1 MIELVFF
8 DAGDTL
14 LRPHPSF
21 EELFA
26 SVCSSR
32 GYEITPA
39 DVAGI
44 RTRMAPHLV
53 DIAEATG
60 VDNPSLSAEASLKF
74 WSFLYRRFLEE
85 LEVDDECLV
94 KELFSVFS
102 SSASYKLYPDVL
114 PAVEDLRS
122 SGYRLGLISN
132 FETWLEDMLVE
143 LELGGVFEPVVISGR
158 EGIEKPDPALYR
170 IAVER
175 AGIDPGRCVHV
186 GDSPKMDVEPALEVG
201 LNVILLDRLDR
212 YPDATCP
219 RIASLAELI
228 PTIGR
233 L

>member
-26 SVCSSR
+26 SVCTRR
-32 GYEITPA
+32 GHAVTPS
-39 DVAGI
+39 DVVKV
-44 RTRMAPHLV
+44 RERMAPHLV

-60 VDNPSLSAEASLKF
+60 VDNPSLSAEASLAF

-85 LEVDDECLV
+85 LGIENEGLVD
-94 KELFSVFS
+94 ELFSVFS
-102 SSASYKLYPDVL
+102 SSASYKLFDDAL
-114 PAVEDLRS
+114 PAVGELRS

-143 LELGGVFEPVVISGR
+143 LELGGVFDPIVISGR

-175 AGIDPGRCVHV
+175 AGVDPSSSVHV
-186 GDSPKMDVEPALEVG
+186 GDSPKMDIEPALDVG
-201 LNVILLDRLDR
+201 LKAVLLDRHDR
-212 YPDATCP
+212 YPGVPYP
-219 RIASLAELI
+219 RIASLAELTE
-228 PTIGR
+228 TIGG

>member
-1 MIELVFF
+1 MIEIVFF

-26 SVCSSR
+26 SVCSAR
-32 GYEITPA
+32 GYELTPER
-39 DVAGI
+39 VAEV
-44 RTRMAPHLV
+44 RERMAPHLV

-60 VDNPSLSAEASLKF
+60 VENPSLSAEASLTF
-74 WSFLYRRFLEE
+74 WSYLYRRFLEE
-85 LEVDDECLV
+85 LEVEDEGLV

-102 SSASYKLYPDVL
+102 SSSSYKLYPDVL

-132 FETWLEDMLVE
+132 FETWLEDMLVD

-158 EGIEKPDPALYR
+158 EGIEKPDPALYQ

-175 AGIDPGRCVHV
+175 AAIDPARCVHV
-186 GDSPKMDVEPALEVG
+186 GDSPQMDVEPALEVG
-201 LNVILLDRLDR
+201 LNAILLDRLDR
-212 YPDATCP
+212 YPDAPYP
-219 RIASLAELI
+219 RIESLAELI

>member
-1 MIELVFF
+1 MIDLVFF

-26 SVCSSR
+26 TVCASS
-32 GYEITPA
+32 GYEIEPP
-39 DVAGI
+39 DVV
-44 RTRMAPHLV
+44 RVRERLAPHLV

-60 VDNPSLSAEASLKF
+60 VENPSLSAAASLSF

-85 LEVDDECLV
+85 LGIEDEDLV
-94 KELFSVFS
+94 GELFSLFS
-102 SSASYKLYPDVL
+102 SSASYKLFDDVL
-114 PAVEDLRS
+114 PAVETLTD

-132 FETWLEDMLVE
+132 FETWLEDMLIE

-158 EGIEKPDPALYR
+158 EGIEKPDPELYR

-175 AGIDPGRCVHV
+175 AGVDPARAVHV
-186 GDSPKMDVEPALEVG
+186 GDSPVMDVAPALEVG
-201 LNVILLDRLDR
+201 LQAVLLDRGGR
-212 YPDATCP
+212 YPDVPYP
-219 RIASLAELI
+219 RIASLVELSA
-228 PTIGR
+228 TIGG

>member
-26 SVCSSR
+26 SVCSAR
-32 GYEITPA
+32 GHEITPA
-39 DVAGI
+39 DVTAV
-44 RTRMAPHLV
+44 RERMAPHLV

-60 VDNPSLSAEASLKF
+60 VDNPSLSAEASLTF

-85 LEVDDECLV
+85 LRVDDEGLV

-114 PAVEDLRS
+114 PAVEDLRA

-175 AGIDPGRCVHV
+175 SGIDPSRGVHV

-201 LNVILLDRLDR
+201 LNAVLLDRLDR
-212 YPDATCP
+212 YPDVAYP
-219 RIASLAELI
+219 RIASLSELI